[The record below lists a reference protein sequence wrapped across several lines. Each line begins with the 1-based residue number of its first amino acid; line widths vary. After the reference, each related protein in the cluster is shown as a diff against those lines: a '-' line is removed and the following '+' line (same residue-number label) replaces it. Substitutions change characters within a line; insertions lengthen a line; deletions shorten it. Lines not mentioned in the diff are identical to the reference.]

1 MKRTPPFRACGAPMT
16 ERKPAR
22 ATTVRCGPGQA
33 RALELGEGPCVVVL
47 ARQPFDADAYLPLLG
62 ALAARF
68 RALAV
73 ELTAPGPERGAA
85 RDALLLAIAAE
96 ALPAL
101 GVGRALVVGHDAS
114 ARLAV
119 ALATACPGAV
129 AGLVLAA
136 PSPLEGVQAV
146 QVPVLLYRRG
156 GILQHAALFARALT
170 AFAGKLHLGSA

>member
-1 MKRTPPFRACGAPMT
+1 MT
-16 ERKPAR
+16 EREPAR
-22 ATTVRCGPGQA
+22 ASTIRCGPGQA
-33 RALELGEGPCVVVL
+33 RVLELGEGPCVVVL
-47 ARQPFDADAYLPLLG
+47 ARPPFETGAYLPLLG

-73 ELTAPGPERGAA
+73 ELTAPDPEGAA
-85 RDALLLAIAAE
+85 AHDALLVGVAAE

-101 GVGRALVVGHDAS
+101 GVGRALLVGQDAS
-114 ARLAV
+114 ARWAV
-119 ALATACPGAV
+119 ALATTCPGAV

-156 GILQHAALFARALT
+156 GILQHPALFARALS
-170 AFAGKLHLGSA
+170 AFAGKVHLGSA